1 MTLNIFSCASW
12 PSVCHLWRNVCLG
25 LLFTFWLGCLCFW
38 YWAEWTVYI
47 LEINPLSVA
56 SFEYLSH
63 SEGCLFILFMISFVQ
78 KILSFIRSH
87 LFIFV
92 FYFHYSRIQ
101 GKKDLAVI
109 YVRECSVFSFKSFKC
124 LALHLGLWS
133 ILSLFLCMVLRSVL
147 ISFFC
152 FLHVAVQFSQHH
164 LWDRLSFLIVY
175 CHLLCQR

>member
-1 MTLNIFSCASW
+1 MPLW

-25 LLFTFWLGCLCFW
+25 LLFTFWLDCLCFW

-63 SEGCLFILFMISFVQ
+63 SEGCFFILFMISFVQ

-92 FYFHYSRIQ
+92 FYFHYSRIW

-109 YVRECSVFSFKSFKC
+109 YVGECSVFSFKSFIVS
-124 LALHLGLWS
+124 GLTFR
-133 ILSLFLCMVLRSVL
+133 SLIHFEFISVYGVNKF
-147 ISFFC
+147 SNFNFFC
-152 FLHVAVQFSQHH
+152 FLHGAVQFSQHH

-175 CHLLCQR
+175 CCLLCQR